1 MIRDVYKLPDEVT
14 FIVAFIVAFIVVG
27 AKVANNDIQ
36 FISYL
41 EEGES
46 FKNR

>member
-14 FIVAFIVAFIVVG
+14 FIVVG
-27 AKVANNDIQ
+27 AKVGNNDIQ

-46 FKNR
+46 FKNS